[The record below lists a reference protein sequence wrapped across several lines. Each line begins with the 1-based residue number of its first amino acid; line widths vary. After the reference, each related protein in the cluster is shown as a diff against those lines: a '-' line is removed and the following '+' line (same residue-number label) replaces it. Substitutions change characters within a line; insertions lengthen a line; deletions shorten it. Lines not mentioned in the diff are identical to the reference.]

1 MGIAL
6 AIAAAAR
13 GAEVTL
19 IAANVTLPVPP
30 GIERVEVTSAAEL
43 ATAAGSAFENC
54 DVLLMAAAVADFRP
68 TGAAG
73 DKLAREG
80 SGGLELHLEETEDVL
95 AGLGVRRRP
104 GQVLVGFAAEH
115 GGDFVGRARG
125 KLERKGIDAI
135 VVNDVS
141 DAAIGFESE
150 ENEVTIVEREGEL
163 LVPRADKTV
172 VAEAILDRVEALRS

>member
-1 MGIAL
+1 M
-6 AIAAAAR
+6 
-13 GAEVTL
+13 
-19 IAANVTLPVPP
+19 
-30 GIERVEVTSAAEL
+30 TSAAEL

-73 DKLAREG
+73 TSSPARDPVASSCTWRRRRTCSPPG
-80 SGGLELHLEETEDVL
+80 
-95 AGLGVRRRP
+95 ARRRP

-135 VVNDVS
+135 VVNDAY
-141 DAAIGFESE
+141 AAIGFESE

-163 LVPRADKTV
+163 LVPRADKAV